1 MFDPITIVDFG
12 ISLFA
17 GSFFVPEEE
26 EEEESTYDVGDYDD
40 DFDDEKL

>member
-26 EEEESTYDVGDYDD
+26 EEEESTYDYDD